1 MPNKKMDENNNV
13 QDVNNLD
20 PELNQQLDAQAVE
33 ITKNIVDSIQLT
45 EDEKNELSKDE
56 GLGLQLEFDQ
66 FLNDKVEIDNKDGGE
81 FGKVKTGVDLI
92 DHLSG
97 GGFNLGGFTMIV
109 GMPGSFKSTLL
120 AQIIGYNQKIYGKN
134 MLCVY
139 FDTEAAMTTKR
150 LMQLGAG
157 NPPIKPYDDVTIEK
171 VFKTIE
177 AMCAYKQVKNIV
189 DVPSLVC
196 WDSIANTT
204 TDSERDTDNINSTM
218 GLKQKLLS
226 QLLPRY
232 LSKLKKYN
240 ISLIGINQLR
250 DRLNVGMYAPAPDL
264 MHTANFEI
272 PGGKAV
278 KFNASHLLKLQNRG
292 ELDVSKYE
300 FSGVKVEIEF
310 LKNKSFTPFI
320 KAPIIIDFKKGVS
333 NFWTNY
339 TLLADNSRLKTGA
352 WNYLVELP
360 DRKFRT
366 KDAINLYNTDGRFK
380 EIFDMN
386 VRDVLN
392 TVYPE

>member
-1 MPNKKMDENNNV
+1 MTKKLDENNTQV
-13 QDVNNLD
+13 EVIMD
-20 PELNQQLDAQAVE
+20 PELNKQLDDQAVE

-45 EDEKNELSKDE
+45 EDEKDELAKDE

-66 FLNDKVEIDNKDGGE
+66 FLNDKVEIDNTDGGE
-81 FGKVKTGVDLI
+81 FGKVKTGIDLI

-120 AQIIGYNQKIYGKN
+120 AQIIGYNQKLYGKN

-139 FDTEAAMTTKR
+139 FDTEASMTTKR
-150 LMQLGAG
+150 LAQLGAG

-177 AMCAYKQVKNIV
+177 AMCA
-189 DVPSLVC
+189 
-196 WDSIANTT
+196 
-204 TDSERDTDNINSTM
+204 ERDTDNINSTM

-300 FSGVKVEIEF
+300 FSGVRVEIEF

-339 TLLADNSRLKTGA
+339 TLLTDNSRLKTGA
-352 WNYLVELP
+352 WNYLTDMPEK
-360 DRKFRT
+360 KFRT
-366 KDAINLYNTDGRFK
+366 KDAITLYNTDARFK
-380 EIFDMN
+380 ELFDNN
-386 VRDVLN
+386 VQEVLKS
-392 TVYPE
+392 VFKED